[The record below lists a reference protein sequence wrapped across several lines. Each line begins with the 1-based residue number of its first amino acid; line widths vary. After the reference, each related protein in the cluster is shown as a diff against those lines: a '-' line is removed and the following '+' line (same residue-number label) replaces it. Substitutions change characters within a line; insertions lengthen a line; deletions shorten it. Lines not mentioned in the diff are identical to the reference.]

1 MQPIRQLLTAF
12 SFAIAVWLVG
22 SVVGVVAD
30 PVRAEFWT
38 ASMMWAL
45 LAALMI
51 APALVMLYDPSIGNS
66 ERTET
71 GSADSSASDG
81 SQKSFVDDARTAPVS
96 EEPSSE
102 AEESLP
108 EWVQERSE

>member
-12 SFAIAVWLVG
+12 SFAIGLWLVV
-22 SVVGVVAD
+22 SVVGVMAD
-30 PVRAEFWT
+30 PVRAGFWS

-45 LAALMI
+45 LASLMI
-51 APALVMLYDPSIGNS
+51 APALVMLYDPSVGTS

-71 GSADSSASDG
+71 GSSESAAPDDA
-81 SQKSFVDDARTAPVS
+81 QKSFVDDSRAAHVS
-96 EEPSSE
+96 DEPSSG

-108 EWVQERSE
+108 EWVQEQGE